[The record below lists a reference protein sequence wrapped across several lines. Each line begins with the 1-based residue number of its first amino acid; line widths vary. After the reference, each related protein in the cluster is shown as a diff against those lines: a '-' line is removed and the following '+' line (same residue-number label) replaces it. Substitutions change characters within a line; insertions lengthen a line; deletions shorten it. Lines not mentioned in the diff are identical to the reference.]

1 LEAENQKSEGENE
14 MSHCT
19 VILLAGGSGKRMNS
33 DRPKQFLEIAGRP
46 LIRYSLDALQKSE
59 IVDECILV
67 AAAGDIPYMK
77 EYILQP
83 GNFTK
88 VRAIAEGG
96 RERFESVLN
105 GVLMFEK
112 LHDYKEEPER
122 IVMVHDGARPYL
134 TEDILERCFS
144 KASEYA
150 ACVAAVPSKDT
161 VTIADEDGF
170 EAETPERKYV
180 WNVQTPQA
188 FKADVI
194 CSAFHKM
201 ADELKRENG
210 LERLSRITDDAS
222 VVKYYTGTKICIV
235 RGDYKNMKVT
245 TQDDLPVM
253 EKFLKDMKDNSKKD
267 H

>member
-1 LEAENQKSEGENE
+1 MGNE

-19 VILLAGGSGKRMNS
+19 VILLAGGSGKRMCA

-46 LIRYSLDALQKSE
+46 LIWYSLDAIQKSE
-59 IVDECILV
+59 IADECILV
-67 AAAGDIPYMK
+67 AAAGDIAYMK
-77 EYILQP
+77 EHILRA

-105 GVLMFEK
+105 GVLLFEK
-112 LHDYKEEPER
+112 LHDYNKEPER

-134 TEDILERCFS
+134 IESMLERCFEGAVKYS
-144 KASEYA
+144 

-170 EAETPERKYV
+170 EAQTPNRKYV

-188 FKADVI
+188 FKADVL
-194 CSAFHKM
+194 CTAFHKM
-201 ADELKRENG
+201 ADELNEAESPDK
-210 LERLSRITDDAS
+210 LSWITDDAS
-222 VVKYYTGTKICIV
+222 VVKYYNDTKICIV
-235 RGDYKNMKVT
+235 RGDYKNIKVT

-253 EKFLKDMKDNSKKD
+253 EKFLKDI
-267 H
+267 